1 MTASGAVLQAS
12 FGSLGQAFEIV
23 FSWPTLGWLLL
34 GTLIGVVIGAIPG
47 LGPNLGMA
55 VLLPL
60 TFRLNGVDAIIFLI
74 CIYLGSVY
82 GGSVPA
88 ILVNTPGTA
97 GAAATTL
104 DGYPMARMGKAKE
117 ALVISATSSAI
128 GGFLSGV
135 AILLITPL
143 LVALVLLFGS
153 PEYFLVA
160 LFGISLI
167 AIVSR
172 GSMVK
177 GITVGAFGLLLSTV
191 GYPIATGSPRY
202 TLGIIELY
210 DGISFVAVLIGVFAV
225 GEMIKLS
232 AEEGSIAQGDFDL
245 DGPLTPGIRSVLSNP
260 VTVLKSSL
268 IGGIVGAIP
277 GSGASISNFV
287 SYVEAMRSDADSD
300 SFGKGNPR
308 GVMASE
314 GANNATVFGALIP
327 TLSFGIPG
335 SGSTAIL
342 LGGLL
347 MHGIRPGP
355 SLFEE
360 NLHISQSIFVG
371 LLVSSAFILVVGLAF
386 LPRLVYFT
394 KIDTNY
400 LIPIVLTLSIVGAIG
415 LRNNWIDVLT
425 VIVFGIIGFYMRE
438 FDFPIIAF
446 VLGVVLGPIAE
457 ENLVRS
463 LQISGG
469 SLDIFWS
476 SPLSILLVLLIGAS
490 VLSPLLQQLRGQPSD

>member
-1 MTASGAVLQAS
+1 MVE
-12 FGSLGQAFEIV
+12 FGSIFQALDVV

-34 GTLIGVVIGAIPG
+34 GTILGIVIGAIPG

-60 TFRLNGVDAIIFLI
+60 TFQLNGVDAIIFLI

-104 DGYPMARMGKAKE
+104 DGYPMARLGQAKE

-128 GGFLSGV
+128 GGILAGL
-135 AILLITPL
+135 AIILISPLLI
-143 LVALVLLFGS
+143 ALVLLFGS

-167 AIVSR
+167 AVVSQ

-177 GITVGAFGLLLSTV
+177 GITVGAFGLLISTV

-232 AEEGSIAQGDFDL
+232 AEEGSIARADFDL
-245 DGPLTPGIRSVLSNP
+245 DGPIMPGIRTVLSNVP
-260 VTVLKSSL
+260 TLVKSSF
-268 IGGIVGAIP
+268 IGGTVGAIP

-287 SYVEAMRSDADSD
+287 AYVEAIRSDDDSE
-300 SFGKGNPR
+300 SYGEGNPR

-355 SLFEE
+355 SLFAE
-360 NLHISQSIFVG
+360 NLYITHSIFIG
-371 LLVSSAFILVVGLAF
+371 LLVASVFIFLAGLAF

-425 VIVFGIIGFYMRE
+425 VIVFGIVGFYMRE

-476 SPLSILLVLLIGAS
+476 SPLSILLILLTVAS
-490 VLSPLLQQLRGQPSD
+490 VLSPVLQQAREDPSG

>member
-1 MTASGAVLQAS
+1 MVT
-12 FGSLGQAFEIV
+12 FGSLFQALEVV
-23 FSWPTLGWLLL
+23 FSWPTLGWLLI
-34 GTLIGVVIGAIPG
+34 GTIIGIVIGAIPG

-60 TFRLNGVDAIIFLI
+60 TFRLNGIDAIIFLI

-104 DGYPMARMGKAKE
+104 DGYPMARLGRAKE
-117 ALVISATSSAI
+117 ALVVSATSSAI
-128 GGFLSGV
+128 GG
-135 AILLITPL
+135 ILAGITIILISPL
-143 LVALVLLFGS
+143 LVAVVLLFGS

-160 LFGISLI
+160 LFGLSLI
-167 AIVSR
+167 AVVSK

-177 GITVGAFGLLLSTV
+177 GLTVGAFGLLISTV

-232 AEEGSIAQGDFDL
+232 AEEGSIARENFDL
-245 DGPLTPGIRSVLSNP
+245 GGPIMPGFRIVLSN
-260 VTVLKSSL
+260 TRTLLKSSF

-287 SYVEAMRSDADSD
+287 AYVEALRSDEDSE
-300 SFGKGNPR
+300 SYGEGNPR

-355 SLFEE
+355 ALFAE
-360 NLHISQSIFVG
+360 NLYITHSIFIG
-371 LLVSSAFILVVGLAF
+371 LLVASVFILLVGLAF

-425 VIVFGIIGFYMRE
+425 VIVFGIVGFYMRE

-476 SPLSILLVLLIGAS
+476 SPLSILLILLTVAS
-490 VLSPLLQQLRGQPSD
+490 ILSPAFQQSRGDATD